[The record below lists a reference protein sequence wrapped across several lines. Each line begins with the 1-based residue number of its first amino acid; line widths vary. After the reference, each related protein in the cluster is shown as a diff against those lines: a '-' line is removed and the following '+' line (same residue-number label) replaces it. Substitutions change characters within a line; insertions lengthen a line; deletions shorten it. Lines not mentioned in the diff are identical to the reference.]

1 MLNKILNYWISRN
14 LEEIEQGT
22 FKLVL
27 PDTEETILLHGK
39 SNLNLEATLEVKS
52 WKALWLI
59 YSRGSLGFTEGYLEN
74 YWDTDDLMKLM
85 DLISKNYNS
94 FDRVNSGSGFWKL
107 LTKFSHFRNENSLSG
122 SKKNIHAHYDLGNDF
137 YESWLDETMTYSSG
151 FFERNSDSLKEAQN
165 RKYKLILDTLGL
177 PKNSSILEIGCGWG
191 GFSEFLARNYD
202 CDITAITISQEQFNY
217 AKKRIKKARLDK
229 KININYCD
237 YRNIQGKFDKILSIE
252 MFEAVGKNY
261 WETFFKKLKSILSPN
276 GIIGLQLITIDDK
289 IYDTYRKN
297 PDFIQKYIFP
307 GGMLP
312 SEKILKSLISKH
324 SLILENDA
332 SYANDYA
339 KTLNVWK
346 KNFDD
351 NWDKIQKLGFDN
363 KFRLMWNYYLS
374 YCEGGFLSK
383 NIDLKQIK
391 LRINYH

>member
-1 MLNKILNYWISRN
+1 MNFWDKLFINGIKSFPHGSIKIEFPNGEV
-14 LEEIEQGT
+14 EEIKSPHKEPAADLKIKDNQVIKEIIQGGSVRFAELYMSERLFSKDLT
-22 FKLVL
+22 N
-27 PDTEETILLHGK
+27 LLHYFA
-39 SNLNLEATLEVKS
+39 LNNDQAEATLK
-52 WKALWLI
+52 I
-59 YSRGSLGFTEGYLEN
+59 T
-74 YWDTDDLMKLM
+74 
-85 DLISKNYNS
+85 
-94 FDRVNSGSGFWKL
+94 L
-107 LTKFSHFRNENSLSG
+107 LKYFFYKFLHLRNNNTQTQ
-122 SKKNIHAHYDLGNDF
+122 SKKNISYHYDLGNQF
-137 YESWLDETMTYSSG
+137 YKLWLDETMTYSSAI
-151 FFERNSDSLKEAQN
+151 FSKQNKSLEEAQIQ
-165 RKYKLILDTLGL
+165 KYSKLANLAEIKKGD
-177 PKNSSILEIGCGWG
+177 KILEIGCGWG

-217 AKKRIKKARLDK
+217 AKKRIKKAKLDK

-312 SEKILKSLISKH
+312 SGKILKSLISKH
-324 SLILENDA
+324 SLILENDS

-339 KTLNVWK
+339 KTLNIWK
-346 KNFDD
+346 KNFND
-351 NWDKIQKLGFDN
+351 NWDKIEKLGFDN

-391 LRINYH
+391 LRIN

>member
-1 MLNKILNYWISRN
+1 
-14 LEEIEQGT
+14 
-22 FKLVL
+22 
-27 PDTEETILLHGK
+27 
-39 SNLNLEATLEVKS
+39 
-52 WKALWLI
+52 
-59 YSRGSLGFTEGYLEN
+59 
-74 YWDTDDLMKLM
+74 
-85 DLISKNYNS
+85 
-94 FDRVNSGSGFWKL
+94 
-107 LTKFSHFRNENSLSG
+107 
-122 SKKNIHAHYDLGNDF
+122 
-137 YESWLDETMTYSSG
+137 MTYSSAI
-151 FFERNSDSLKEAQN
+151 FSKQNKSLEEAQIQ
-165 RKYKLILDTLGL
+165 KYSKLANLAEIKKGD
-177 PKNSSILEIGCGWG
+177 KILEIGCGWG
-191 GFSEFLARNYD
+191 GFSEYLARNYD

-217 AKKRIKKARLDK
+217 GKKRIKKARLDK

-312 SEKILKSLISKH
+312 SDKILKSLISKH
-324 SLILENDA
+324 SLILENDS

-339 KTLNVWK
+339 KTLNIWK
-346 KNFDD
+346 KNFND
-351 NWDKIQKLGFDN
+351 NWNKIEKLGFDN

-391 LRINYH
+391 LRIN